1 MTDVEKDKVTNECMT
16 KATKLAEEAKAAV
29 KDSDKNLVFTKAYE
43 AAFASIKG
51 ILAMDEIF
59 LNNEFAEEKEFRRMY
74 VDNGRTSMEMAETL
88 NRLAEYKDKLA
99 ANPELKLSGPEA
111 GYFASKIKFF
121 VEEMTEFIIERNA
134 AFWGQ

>member
-1 MTDVEKDKVTNECMT
+1 MTEIERDKVTNECMT

-29 KDSDKNLVFTKAYE
+29 RGDDKNIVFFKSYE

-51 ILAMDEIF
+51 ILAMDDIF
-59 LNNEFAEEKEFRRMY
+59 FNNEFAEEKEFRRMY

-88 NRLAEYKDKLA
+88 NRLAEYKDKFDTDPA
-99 ANPELKLSGPEA
+99 TKLSGPEA

>member
-1 MTDVEKDKVTNECMT
+1 MTENEKDRFMNECMT
-16 KATKLAEEAKAAV
+16 KASKLADEAKAAV
-29 KDSDKNLVFTKAYE
+29 RGDDKNEVFTKSYE
-43 AAFASIKG
+43 AAFLSIRA

-74 VDNGRTSMEMAETL
+74 VDNCRTSREMEETL
-88 NRLAEYKDKLA
+88 NRLAEYKDKFNT
-99 ANPELKLSGPEA
+99 NPDTKLSGPEA
-111 GYFASKIKFF
+111 GYFASKIHFF